1 MSRIEELVKE
11 KCPDGVEYK
20 PLYEV
25 TTWDKN
31 FKGVEKNKQPKV
43 IKYSVMLAADLFALE
58 QAEGDVF
65 LLSTGEQTGWTT
77 EELAGDNISEGEVV
91 TIPWGKSRKVVDC
104 IKYYKGKFVTGDN
117 RIMTSNN
124 LNQLD
129 NKYLYYC
136 ILSKGDVIDTFYRG
150 AGIQHPDMYSM
161 LNLEIP
167 IPPIEVQ
174 QEIVCILDKFTEL
187 EAELQAELDA
197 RKKQYIAV
205 SDSFFDNEVERINI
219 TEIADT
225 YIGLVTTMTKH
236 YVPEGVPL
244 IYNSNIKENRFQ
256 FSEMTYLDQSFANKN
271 ESRKHQLKDI
281 VTVHTGD
288 VGTSAIIE
296 DELVGSLGFATIVTR
311 VKDKSQFLPE
321 YVCYYLNSA
330 DNKRNIARMIK
341 SDRSNL
347 NLKDFNRLMIPV
359 YDVDTQKRIVQ
370 ILSKFHEIS
379 VDAVAGLPAEIEAR
393 HKQYEY
399 YRDKLL
405 TFERKVV

>member
-1 MSRIEELVKE
+1 MI
-11 KCPDGVEYK
+11 
-20 PLYEV
+20 
-25 TTWDKN
+25 
-31 FKGVEKNKQPKV
+31 
-43 IKYSVMLAADLFALE
+43 
-58 QAEGDVF
+58 
-65 LLSTGEQTGWTT
+65 
-77 EELAGDNISEGEVV
+77 
-91 TIPWGKSRKVVDC
+91 
-104 IKYYKGKFVTGDN
+104 
-117 RIMTSNN
+117 
-124 LNQLD
+124 
-129 NKYLYYC
+129 
-136 ILSKGDVIDTFYRG
+136 
-150 AGIQHPDMYSM
+150 
-161 LNLEIP
+161 
-167 IPPIEVQ
+167 
-174 QEIVCILDKFTEL
+174 
-187 EAELQAELDA
+187 
-197 RKKQYIAV
+197 
-205 SDSFFDNEVERINI
+205 
-219 TEIADT
+219 
-225 YIGLVTTMTKH
+225 TKH
-236 YVPEGVPL
+236 YVPEGVPF
-244 IYNSNIKENRFQ
+244 IYNSNSKENRFQ